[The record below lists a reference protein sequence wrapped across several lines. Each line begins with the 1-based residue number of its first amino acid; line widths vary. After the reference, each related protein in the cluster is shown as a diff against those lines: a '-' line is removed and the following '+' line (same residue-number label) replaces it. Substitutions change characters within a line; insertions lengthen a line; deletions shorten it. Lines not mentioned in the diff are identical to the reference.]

1 MENSKLELT
10 DAQQEHVKF
19 MSLILRELQDRP
31 MILKGG
37 TALMLGYGLDR
48 FSEDIDLDAKK
59 SFSLESS
66 IKKACDRSAD
76 FKLLD
81 IKIRKDTETVK
92 RYMVGYECK
101 TGIERLKIESSLRDN
116 ANTDNAK
123 IVNGI
128 RIYDVNTLIDL
139 KLDAAFGR
147 AKARDLYD
155 LNFLVNTQGQ
165 AFTDKQINRL
175 EALGDTNA
183 LYSKYQADYETD
195 KLLSHKPL
203 EALVLGVEQG
213 VIQLKKN
220 DSLNNKPISDRP
232 KAQYSPTHKKGFGL

>member
-1 MENSKLELT
+1 MENAKLELT

-19 MSLILRELQDRP
+19 MNLILRELQDRP

-147 AKARDLYD
+147 SKARDLYD

-175 EALGDTNA
+175 EALGDANT
-183 LYSKYQADYETD
+183 LYSKYQADYEID

-213 VIQLKKN
+213 VLQLKKN
-220 DSLNNKPISDRP
+220 DSLINKPISDRP